1 MVPSQYHPRGLFHVF
16 TAKRSRISQRSST
29 PSQGSGESYT
39 HARCVRVLKEVL
51 DAICDNLG
59 RLVNWSYSQEI
70 RTSKPTTCQIRE
82 KRKKPYIRKFRL
94 NLPSLQGR

>member
-16 TAKRSRISQRSST
+16 TVVKRSPISQRSST

-70 RTSKPTTCQIRE
+70 RTLNQQRV
-82 KRKKPYIRKFRL
+82 KFAK
-94 NLPSLQGR
+94 NGKSLISINFG

>member
-16 TAKRSRISQRSST
+16 TTAKRSRISQRSST

-70 RTSKPTTCQIRE
+70 RTLNQQHV
-82 KRKKPYIRKFRL
+82 KFAK
-94 NLPSLQGR
+94 NGKSLISVNFV

>member
-16 TAKRSRISQRSST
+16 TAKRSQISQRSST

-39 HARCVRVLKEVL
+39 HARCVRTLKEVL

-70 RTSKPTTCQIRE
+70 RTLNQQ
-82 KRKKPYIRKFRL
+82 YVKFAKSGKSPISV
-94 NLPSLQGR
+94 NFV